1 MMLDSLIKGLAD
13 TELAHLLRFV
23 DEELDGVE
31 KRLIEKTNSD
41 DSVAALV
48 AHQQLEV
55 LDVWKPMIAGLIT
68 KLEAHNEK
76 ATGG

>member
-1 MMLDSLIKGLAD
+1 MLENLVKNLAD
-13 TELAHLLRFV
+13 SELSHLLQVV

-31 KRLIEKTNSD
+31 ARLNAKTASD

-55 LDVWKPMIAGLIT
+55 LGVWRPMIKGLIE
-68 KLEAHNEK
+68 KLTIK
-76 ATGG
+76 PPSVQ

>member
-1 MMLDSLIKGLAD
+1 MLENLVKGLAD

>member
-1 MMLDSLIKGLAD
+1 MLDSLIKGLAD

>member
-1 MMLDSLIKGLAD
+1 MLETLIKGLAD

-76 ATGG
+76 VTGG

>member
-1 MMLDSLIKGLAD
+1 MLENLIKGLAD

>member
-1 MMLDSLIKGLAD
+1 MLDSLIKGLAD
-13 TELAHLLRFV
+13 TELAHLLRFI
-23 DEELDGVE
+23 DEELAGVE

>member
-1 MMLDSLIKGLAD
+1 MLENLVKGLAD
-13 TELAHLLRFV
+13 TELAHLLRFI
-23 DEELDGVE
+23 DEELAGVE

>member
-1 MMLDSLIKGLAD
+1 MLKNIIKGLAD

>member
-1 MMLDSLIKGLAD
+1 MLDSLIKGLAD

-23 DEELDGVE
+23 DEELAGVE

-55 LDVWKPMIAGLIT
+55 LDCWKPMVAGLIE
-68 KLEAHNEK
+68 KLENHN
-76 ATGG
+76 AQSNTG